1 MRNRILHKF
10 LITYI
15 VLIFVAI
22 VILDFLVSIKLKDY
36 YEEKITDKLKSTS
49 FLTVK
54 ILQEKGVVEQ
64 NSFVFNLAQDVSKD
78 IEARVTIVDKEG
90 VVLGDSE
97 EAPYV
102 ASSRSSANA
111 KAACLSA
118 AAGVPAPWRARRYGS
133 GCTHQWHSFRKAC
146 E

>member
-1 MRNRILHKF
+1 MRNRILYKF

-15 VLIFVAI
+15 ILIFIAI
-22 VILDFLVSIKLKDY
+22 IILDFLVSIKLKDY

-64 NSFVFNLAQDVSKD
+64 NSFILKLAQDISKD
-78 IEARVTIVDKEG
+78 IGARVTIVDKEG

-97 EAPYV
+97 EDPYEMENHLNRPEIQD
-102 ASSRSSANA
+102 AIRKGFGESNPCDSNSTPEGRQNN
-111 KAACLSA
+111 
-118 AAGVPAPWRARRYGS
+118 RRVELV
-133 GCTHQWHSFRKAC
+133 KL
-146 E
+146 